1 MVINLGIKRRSKK
14 LLDRINESRTT
25 QLFILTSLLQA
36 ILVIALEIRVYR
48 RNEDTSRSVIVYG
61 RRNSSSAGCLEP
73 SLLRLNNIIEENV
86 IFIIFQIFQMWLCF
100 NAIYNQ
106 NTIQIITIA
115 AANFFC
121 ASFGIIQM
129 FEVQKW
135 YKDFGKTCQ
144 IPLEIDFNPRF
155 SSLDIPLVVVL
166 MIFGFIMAFLSW
178 KLYRQFGWNIYKKIG
193 GDIHKQAMF
202 RTYLIYVMLLKLD
215 LFFILGL
222 ALEACT
228 VFKINLR
235 VKPTSIK
242 HIRYLPKRFY
252 LFHIAVSGLIFLNQ
266 IIGYRSVKKEMK
278 LGIIYVCVFWVVIII
293 DFGIL
298 LYYSIGS
305 VKDSWYFFIIFLIV
319 GIIMTLLSLIWSVFV
334 YKNFGQGLQDH
345 LVQKNKESSAKNNN
359 LLLDSNERQRWSI
372 ED

>member
-36 ILVIALEIRVYR
+36 IL
-48 RNEDTSRSVIVYG
+48 
-61 RRNSSSAGCLEP
+61 
-73 SLLRLNNIIEENV
+73 
-86 IFIIFQIFQMWLCF
+86 IFQMWLCF

-129 FEVQKW
+129 LEVRK
-135 YKDFGKTCQ
+135 C
-144 IPLEIDFNPRF
+144 
-155 SSLDIPLVVVL
+155 
-166 MIFGFIMAFLSW
+166 W

-193 GDIHKQAMF
+193 GDIQKQAMF
-202 RTYLIYVMLLKLD
+202 RTYLP
-215 LFFILGL
+215 
-222 ALEACT
+222 
-228 VFKINLR
+228 
-235 VKPTSIK
+235 KP
-242 HIRYLPKRFY
+242 FY

-278 LGIIYVCVFWVVIII
+278 LGS
-293 DFGIL
+293 D
-298 LYYSIGS
+298 
-305 VKDSWYFFIIFLIV
+305 KDSWYFFIIFLIV

-345 LVQKNKESSAKNNN
+345 LDQKNKESSANNNN
-359 LLLDSNERQRWSI
+359 LLLVSNEKRWSI

>member
-222 ALEACT
+222 ALEYQA
-228 VFKINLR
+228 
-235 VKPTSIK
+235 
-242 HIRYLPKRFY
+242 
-252 LFHIAVSGLIFLNQ
+252 
-266 IIGYRSVKKEMK
+266 
-278 LGIIYVCVFWVVIII
+278 
-293 DFGIL
+293 
-298 LYYSIGS
+298 
-305 VKDSWYFFIIFLIV
+305 
-319 GIIMTLLSLIWSVFV
+319 
-334 YKNFGQGLQDH
+334 
-345 LVQKNKESSAKNNN
+345 
-359 LLLDSNERQRWSI
+359 
-372 ED
+372 

>member
-36 ILVIALEIRVYR
+36 ILVIALEVRVYR

-61 RRNSSSAGCLEP
+61 RRISSSAACLEP

-129 FEVQKW
+129 LEVQKW

-144 IPLEIDFNPRF
+144 IPLEIDFNPSF

-193 GDIHKQAMF
+193 GDIQKQAMF

-242 HIRYLPKRFY
+242 HIRYLPKPFY

-278 LGIIYVCVFWVVIII
+278 L
-293 DFGIL
+293 
-298 LYYSIGS
+298 GS

-345 LVQKNKESSAKNNN
+345 LDQKNKESSANNNN
-359 LLLDSNERQRWSI
+359 LLLVSNEKRWSI